1 MEEKNAFERIY
12 EVIDKIPEGKVAS
25 YGQVAALAGNRRW
38 ARVVGY
44 ALHGVPEDRDLPCHR
59 VVTKEGRISPAFGP
73 GRTTGRPDVCGKK
86 ESGPGR
92 LCRYGRVSVEEVDLL
107 RSGKEEEGWER
118 RKKRR

>member
-73 GRTTGRPDVCGKK
+73 GPDNRQV
-86 ESGPGR
+86 EPVDVHPTADF
-92 LCRYGRVSVEEVDLL
+92 LWLRYENMI
-107 RSGKEEEGWER
+107 
-118 RKKRR
+118 